1 MNNVDALVDF
11 LNGIDGQ
18 GYKAYKGL
26 RGTWAFS
33 YFTLLVDH
41 VQGDP
46 FAAPSRVRVILPKET
61 AALEVDVLGSRSR
74 RLGVASMLAK
84 RFSQAAH
91 GTMVRRGSG
100 KSGVIGIAAPGQE
113 VLAQTAV
120 IVGDDGTVE
129 ARFRIGLP
137 AHGRRAG
144 GREAIELITADV
156 PAVVNRSLRAESVGH
171 EDILRHAL
179 TNEDA
184 DALRAEL
191 DTNGW
196 VAFVADAAYLARKSG
211 VDDEPLLGDI
221 AVPFATPAG
230 LTAEVELPNAGTVRG
245 MAIPRGVTLIVGGGY
260 HGKST
265 LLRAIERGLYNHC
278 YGDGRESVV
287 TDPAAVKIRAEDGRS
302 VAGVDISSFIGTLP
316 QGQDARAFSTPNAS
330 GSTSQAA
337 GIVEALEAGATT
349 LLIDEDTAATNF
361 MIRDR
366 RMQALVPKEG
376 EPITPLVDRVR
387 SLWETRGISC
397 VIVLGGSGDYLDVA
411 DTVVAMKNFRPFD
424 VTTDARRVAA
434 ELPTGREREGS
445 ARTDRGVPDTTSRP
459 HLGRSQYREAGSG
472 DQGLQGAFVVVRER
486 DDRRFRHH
494 PTRVLRPDARRGP
507 RVIDGPDTVHGRAA
521 FRERDS
527 EPRHTSDRG
536 ERPGHAGRSEGRRS
550 RSIPSDGTRRRSESS
565 TYPRGVYGASQRR
578 LLRRHTV
585 LNERFP
591 PERRGVP
598 IRGGGNHVP

>member
-1 MNNVDALVDF
+1 MNTVDALVDF

-26 RGTWAFS
+26 RGNWAFPD
-33 YFTLLVDH
+33 FTLHVDH

-61 AALEVDVLGSRSR
+61 AALEIDVLGSRTR
-74 RLGVASMLAK
+74 RLGVASLLAS
-84 RFSQAAH
+84 RFSQVAQ

-100 KSGVIGIAAPGQE
+100 KSGVIEIATPGQE

-120 IVGDDGTVE
+120 IVADDGTVE

-156 PAVVNRSLRAESVGH
+156 PTVVNRSLRAGSVGH
-171 EDILRHAL
+171 QDILRHAL

-191 DTNGW
+191 AAHGW
-196 VAFVADAAYLARKSG
+196 VAFVADGAYLARKSG
-211 VDDEPLLGDI
+211 VDDEPLLGDT

-230 LTAEVELPNAGTVRG
+230 LTAQVELPNAGTVRG

-265 LLRAIERGLYNHC
+265 LLRAIERGVYNHC
-278 YGDGRESVV
+278 YGDGREAVV
-287 TDPAAVKIRAEDGRS
+287 TDPSAVKIRAEDGRS

-316 QGQDARAFSTPNAS
+316 QGQDTRAFSTPNAS

-387 SLWETRGISC
+387 SLWETWGISC

-411 DTVVAMKNFRPFD
+411 DTVVAMKDFRPFD
-424 VTTDARRVAA
+424 VTADARRVAA
-434 ELPTGREREGS
+434 ALPTGREREAPGPIEAFQTRLPNPTSVDPSTAKREAEIKVFKGRSLLFGS
-445 ARTDRGVPDTTSRP
+445 ETIDVSAITQLVSYAQTLAVGCGLLMARTRFMD
-459 HLGRSQYREAGSG
+459 GRRSVSEIVNLVTEVIEEK
-472 DQGLQGAFVVVRER
+472 GLDAL
-486 DDRRFRHH
+486 DDRRVGDLAQFR
-494 PTRVLRPDARRGP
+494 PMELAAALNRLRTLE
-507 RVIDGPDTVHGRAA
+507 V
-521 FRERDS
+521 
-527 EPRHTSDRG
+527 
-536 ERPGHAGRSEGRRS
+536 
-550 RSIPSDGTRRRSESS
+550 SS
-565 TYPRGVYGASQRR
+565 TEAAGAGS
-578 LLRRHTV
+578 
-585 LNERFP
+585 
-591 PERRGVP
+591 
-598 IRGGGNHVP
+598 

>member
-26 RGTWAFS
+26 RGTWAFPD
-33 YFTLLVDH
+33 FTLLVDH

-61 AALEVDVLGSRSR
+61 AALKVDVLGSRSR

-84 RFSQAAH
+84 QFSQAAQ

-100 KSGVIGIAAPGQE
+100 KSGVIEIAAPGQE

-156 PAVVNRSLRAESVGH
+156 PDVVNRSLRAESVGH

-211 VDDEPLLGDI
+211 LDDEPLLGDT

-230 LTAEVELPNAGTVRG
+230 LMAEVELPNAGTVRG

-265 LLRAIERGLYNHC
+265 LLRAIERGVYNHC

-316 QGQDARAFSTPNAS
+316 QGQDTRTFSTPNAS

-387 SLWETRGISC
+387 SLWETRGTSC

-424 VTTDARRVAA
+424 VTADARRVAA
-434 ELPTGREREGS
+434 ELPTGREREAPGPIEAFQTRLPNPTS
-445 ARTDRGVPDTTSRP
+445 VDPSTAKREAEIKVFKGRSLLFGNETIDLSAITQLVSYAQTLAMGRGLFMARTRFMD
-459 HLGRSQYREAGSG
+459 GRRSVSEILNLVTQVIEEK
-472 DQGLQGAFVVVRER
+472 GLDAL
-486 DDRRFRHH
+486 DDRRVGDLAQFR
-494 PTRVLRPDARRGP
+494 PMELAAALNRLRTLE
-507 RVIDGPDTVHGRAA
+507 VST
-521 FRERDS
+521 
-527 EPRHTSDRG
+527 EP
-536 ERPGHAGRSEGRRS
+536 AGA
-550 RSIPSDGTRRRSESS
+550 D
-565 TYPRGVYGASQRR
+565 Y
-578 LLRRHTV
+578 
-585 LNERFP
+585 
-591 PERRGVP
+591 
-598 IRGGGNHVP
+598 

>member
-1 MNNVDALVDF
+1 MNTVDALVDF
-11 LNGIDGQ
+11 LDGIDGQ

-26 RGTWAFS
+26 RGTWGFPD
-33 YFTLLVDH
+33 FTLHIDH

-46 FAAPSRVRVILPKET
+46 FAAPSRLRVILPQET
-61 AALEVDVLGSRSR
+61 AALEVDVLTSRSR
-74 RLGVASMLAK
+74 RLGVASLLAK
-84 RFSQAAH
+84 RFSQAAR

-100 KSGVIGIAAPGQE
+100 KSGLIVIATPGQE
-113 VLAQTAV
+113 VLAQSAV
-120 IVGDDGTVE
+120 IVGGDGTVE

-137 AHGRRAG
+137 AHGRRAS
-144 GREAIELITADV
+144 GREAIELLTVDV

-171 EDILRHAL
+171 KDILQHAL

-191 DTNGW
+191 DTRGW
-196 VAFVADAAYLARKSG
+196 VAFVADGAHLARRSG
-211 VDDEPLLGDI
+211 VDDRPLLGDTGI
-221 AVPFATPAG
+221 PFSTPAG
-230 LTAEVELPNAGTVRG
+230 LTADVELPNAGTVRG

-265 LLRAIERGLYNHC
+265 LLRAIERGVYNHC

-287 TDPAAVKIRAEDGRS
+287 TDPSAVKIRAEDGRS

-316 QGQDARAFSTPNAS
+316 QGQDTHAFSTPNAS

-387 SLWETRGISC
+387 SLWETWGVSC

-411 DTVVAMKNFRPFD
+411 DTVIAMTSFRPFD
-424 VTTDARRVAA
+424 VTADARRVAS
-434 ELPTGREREGS
+434 ELPTGREREAPGPIEAFQTRLPKPTSVDPSTERRKAEIKVFKRRSLVFGNETIDLS
-445 ARTDRGVPDTTSRP
+445 AVTQLVSYEQTLAVG
-459 HLGRSQYREAGSG
+459 H
-472 DQGLQGAFVVVRER
+472 GLLMARN
-486 DDRRFRHH
+486 RFM
-494 PTRVLRPDARRGP
+494 D
-507 RVIDGPDTVHGRAA
+507 
-521 FRERDS
+521 
-527 EPRHTSDRG
+527 
-536 ERPGHAGRSEGRRS
+536 GRRS
-550 RSIPSDGTRRRSESS
+550 VSEILMLVTEVIEKEGLDELNDRRVGDLAQFRPMELAAALNRLRTLEVRSTEAVGPGS
-565 TYPRGVYGASQRR
+565 
-578 LLRRHTV
+578 
-585 LNERFP
+585 
-591 PERRGVP
+591 
-598 IRGGGNHVP
+598 

>member
-33 YFTLLVDH
+33 DFTLHVDH

-46 FAAPSRVRVILPKET
+46 FAAPSRVRVILPKAA

-74 RLGVASMLAK
+74 RLGVANLLAK
-84 RFSQAAH
+84 RFSEAAQ

-100 KSGVIGIAAPGQE
+100 KSGVIEIATPGQE
-113 VLAQTAV
+113 VFAQTAV

-144 GREAIELITADV
+144 ARQAIELITADV
-156 PAVVNRSLRAESVGH
+156 PAVVNRSLRAGSVGH
-171 EDILRHAL
+171 ADILRHAL

-184 DALRAEL
+184 DALRAGL

-196 VAFVADAAYLARKSG
+196 VAFVADGAYLARKSG
-211 VDDEPLLGDI
+211 VDDEPLLGD
-221 AVPFATPAG
+221 ASVPFSAPAG

-265 LLRAIERGLYNHC
+265 LLRAIERGVYNHS

-302 VAGVDISSFIGTLP
+302 VAGVDISSFICTLP
-316 QGQDARAFSTPNAS
+316 QGQDTRAFSTPNAS

-387 SLWETRGISC
+387 SLWETRGVSC

-424 VTTDARRVAA
+424 VSADARRVA
-434 ELPTGREREGS
+434 EEFPTGREREAPGPIE
-445 ARTDRGVPDTTSRP
+445 AFQTRFPNPTSVDPSTAQREAEIKVFR
-459 HLGRSQYREAGSG
+459 GRSLLFGSETIDLSAVTQLVSYAQTLAVG
-472 DQGLQGAFVVVRER
+472 RGLLMAATRFMDGRRSVSEILNLVAQAIEEKGLDAL
-486 DDRRFRHH
+486 DDRRVGDLAQFR
-494 PTRVLRPDARRGP
+494 RMELAAVLNRLRTLE
-507 RVIDGPDTVHGRAA
+507 V
-521 FRERDS
+521 
-527 EPRHTSDRG
+527 
-536 ERPGHAGRSEGRRS
+536 
-550 RSIPSDGTRRRSESS
+550 SS
-565 TYPRGVYGASQRR
+565 TEAADAGS
-578 LLRRHTV
+578 
-585 LNERFP
+585 
-591 PERRGVP
+591 
-598 IRGGGNHVP
+598 

>member
-1 MNNVDALVDF
+1 MNTVDALVDF

-26 RGTWAFS
+26 QGTWAFPD
-33 YFTLLVDH
+33 FTLHVDH

-61 AALEVDVLGSRSR
+61 AALEIDVLGSRSR
-74 RLGVASMLAK
+74 RLGISSLLAS
-84 RFSQAAH
+84 RFSQAAQ

-100 KSGVIGIAAPGQE
+100 KSGVIEIATPGQE

-120 IVGDDGTVE
+120 IVADDGTVE

-156 PAVVNRSLRAESVGH
+156 PTVVNRSLRAGSVGH
-171 EDILRHAL
+171 QDILRHAL

-184 DALRAEL
+184 NALRAEL
-191 DTNGW
+191 DVHGW
-196 VAFVADAAYLARKSG
+196 VAFVADGAYLARKSG
-211 VDDEPLLGDI
+211 VDDEPLLGDT

-230 LTAEVELPNAGTVRG
+230 LMAEVELPNAGTVRG
-245 MAIPRGVTLIVGGGY
+245 MAIPRGVTLIVGGSY

-265 LLRAIERGLYNHC
+265 LLRAIERGVYNHC
-278 YGDGRESVV
+278 CGDGRESVV
-287 TDPAAVKIRAEDGRS
+287 TDPSAVKIRAEDGRS

-316 QGQDARAFSTPNAS
+316 QGQDTRAFSTPNAS

-349 LLIDEDTAATNF
+349 LLIDEDTAAANF

-411 DTVVAMKNFRPFD
+411 DTVVAMKDFRPFD
-424 VTTDARRVAA
+424 VTADARRVAA
-434 ELPTGREREGS
+434 ELPTGREREEPGPIEAFQTRLPNPTSVDPSTAKREAEIKVFKGRSLLFGS
-445 ARTDRGVPDTTSRP
+445 ETIDVSAITQLVSYAQTLAVGRGLLMARTRFMD
-459 HLGRSQYREAGSG
+459 GRRSVSEILNLVTEVIEEK
-472 DQGLQGAFVVVRER
+472 GLDAL
-486 DDRRFRHH
+486 DDRRVGDLAQFR
-494 PTRVLRPDARRGP
+494 PMELAAALNRLRTLE
-507 RVIDGPDTVHGRAA
+507 V
-521 FRERDS
+521 
-527 EPRHTSDRG
+527 
-536 ERPGHAGRSEGRRS
+536 
-550 RSIPSDGTRRRSESS
+550 SS
-565 TYPRGVYGASQRR
+565 TEAAGAGS
-578 LLRRHTV
+578 
-585 LNERFP
+585 
-591 PERRGVP
+591 
-598 IRGGGNHVP
+598 

>member
-26 RGTWAFS
+26 RGTWAFPD
-33 YFTLLVDH
+33 FTLLVDH

-61 AALEVDVLGSRSR
+61 AALEVNVLGSRSR

-84 RFSQAAH
+84 RFGQAAQ

-100 KSGVIGIAAPGQE
+100 KSGVIEIAAPGQE

-211 VDDEPLLGDI
+211 LDDEPLLGDT

-265 LLRAIERGLYNHC
+265 LLRAIERGVYNHC

-316 QGQDARAFSTPNAS
+316 QGQDTRAFSTPNAS
-330 GSTSQAA
+330 SSTSQAA

-366 RMQALVPKEG
+366 RMQALIPKEG

-387 SLWETRGISC
+387 SLWETRGTSC

-424 VTTDARRVAA
+424 VTADARRVAA
-434 ELPTGREREGS
+434 ELPTGREREAPRPIEAFQTRLPNPTSVDPSTAKREAEIKVFKGRS
-445 ARTDRGVPDTTSRP
+445 LLFGNEAIDLSAITQLVSYAQTLTIGRGLFMARTRFMD
-459 HLGRSQYREAGSG
+459 GRRSMSEILNLVTQVIEEN
-472 DQGLQGAFVVVRER
+472 GLDAL
-486 DDRRFRHH
+486 DDRRVGDLAQFR
-494 PTRVLRPDARRGP
+494 PMELAAALNRLRTLE
-507 RVIDGPDTVHGRAA
+507 VST
-521 FRERDS
+521 
-527 EPRHTSDRG
+527 EP
-536 ERPGHAGRSEGRRS
+536 AGA
-550 RSIPSDGTRRRSESS
+550 D
-565 TYPRGVYGASQRR
+565 Y
-578 LLRRHTV
+578 
-585 LNERFP
+585 
-591 PERRGVP
+591 
-598 IRGGGNHVP
+598 

>member
-26 RGTWAFS
+26 RGTWAFPD
-33 YFTLLVDH
+33 FTLLVDH

-84 RFSQAAH
+84 RFSQAAQ

-120 IVGDDGTVE
+120 IVRDDGTVE

-144 GREAIELITADV
+144 GREAIELLTADV

-265 LLRAIERGLYNHC
+265 LLRAIERGVYNHC

-316 QGQDARAFSTPNAS
+316 QGQDTRAFSTPNAS

-434 ELPTGREREGS
+434 ELPTGREREAPGPIEAFQTRLPDPTSVDPSTAKREAEIKVFKGRSLLFGS
-445 ARTDRGVPDTTSRP
+445 ETIDVSAITQLVSYAQTLAVGRGLLMARTRFMD
-459 HLGRSQYREAGSG
+459 GRRSVSEILNLVTQVIEEK
-472 DQGLQGAFVVVRER
+472 GLDAL
-486 DDRRFRHH
+486 DDRRVGDLAQFR
-494 PTRVLRPDARRGP
+494 PMELAAALNRLRTLE
-507 RVIDGPDTVHGRAA
+507 VST
-521 FRERDS
+521 
-527 EPRHTSDRG
+527 EPAS
-536 ERPGHAGRSEGRRS
+536 AG
-550 RSIPSDGTRRRSESS
+550 
-565 TYPRGVYGASQRR
+565 Y
-578 LLRRHTV
+578 
-585 LNERFP
+585 
-591 PERRGVP
+591 
-598 IRGGGNHVP
+598 

>member
-26 RGTWAFS
+26 RGTWAFPD
-33 YFTLLVDH
+33 FTLLVDH

-61 AALEVDVLGSRSR
+61 AALEVNVLGSRSR

-84 RFSQAAH
+84 RFGQAAQ

-100 KSGVIGIAAPGQE
+100 KSGVIEIATPGQE

-137 AHGRRAG
+137 AHGRRAA
-144 GREAIELITADV
+144 GREATELITADV

-171 EDILRHAL
+171 KDILRHAL

-191 DTNGW
+191 DTHGW
-196 VAFVADAAYLARKSG
+196 VAFVADGAYLARKSG
-211 VDDEPLLGDI
+211 VDDEPLLGDA

-230 LTAEVELPNAGTVRG
+230 LTAKVELPNAGTIRG
-245 MAIPRGVTLIVGGGY
+245 MAIPCGVTLIVGGGY

-265 LLRAIERGLYNHC
+265 LLRAIERGVYNHC

-287 TDPAAVKIRAEDGRS
+287 TDPTAVKIRAEDGRS

-316 QGQDARAFSTPNAS
+316 QGQETRTFSTPNAS

-387 SLWETRGISC
+387 SLWETRGTSC

-424 VTTDARRVAA
+424 VTDDARRVAA
-434 ELPTGREREGS
+434 ELPTGREREAPGPIEAFQARLPNPAS
-445 ARTDRGVPDTTSRP
+445 VDPSTAKREAEIKVFKGRSLLFGRETIDLSAITQLVSYAQTLTIGRGLFMARTRFMD
-459 HLGRSQYREAGSG
+459 GRRSVSEILNLVTQVIEEK
-472 DQGLQGAFVVVRER
+472 GLDEL
-486 DDRRFRHH
+486 DDRRVGDLAQFR
-494 PTRVLRPDARRGP
+494 PLELAAALNRLRTLEVSSAEATDAG
-507 RVIDGPDTVHGRAA
+507 
-521 FRERDS
+521 S
-527 EPRHTSDRG
+527 
-536 ERPGHAGRSEGRRS
+536 
-550 RSIPSDGTRRRSESS
+550 
-565 TYPRGVYGASQRR
+565 
-578 LLRRHTV
+578 
-585 LNERFP
+585 
-591 PERRGVP
+591 
-598 IRGGGNHVP
+598 